1 MTVTTANGSTLGPK
15 GLVYLSFKLDQYSY
29 EQEFIVC
36 EKLSRPLILGMDFL
50 KENKIGTTWG
60 EDGKMKL
67 TYREHVIH
75 AIELTER
82 PNKIWLRG
90 SCYTPPKTLLVIEAV
105 AQVSNQEREKWF
117 EVGAAKEWENEFPNV
132 RIIPTMVF
140 INQGYEIA
148 LPIVVVNLGEEGTV
162 IPKQKIL
169 AELIPKDIMVNEIDI
184 DGTPLKLAEIDC
196 SFKEKWDDDLEEEET
211 KFIRSPADIQAHR
224 KVLLED
230 AEVSPEYRDQ
240 LEELCNDFE
249 SIFSK
254 DSSDIGETPLITM
267 DIDTGSSPPI
277 SQRPY
282 TLALKHAEWVK
293 KELEI
298 LENAGIIER
307 SISPWASPIVIVPK
321 RTAPGEPPKR
331 RLCVD
336 YRALNSLLPPVTK
349 AFSKAKGILSLVPLP
364 KIDTIYAK
372 LAGSAIYTSLDLR
385 SGYHHIALSP
395 ESQRK
400 SAFVTPLGKFEFK
413 KVPFGLAQAP
423 AYFQRLI
430 DQVLVGLDFAFGY
443 LDDIL
448 IYSPNVEQHLEHIR
462 EVFQRIK
469 DARLKLKASK
479 CCFFKKHLHYL
490 GHLISA
496 EGIKPIKEK
505 LISLEGMPPPRTP
518 KEIKQ
523 FLGLAGYYRKFVP
536 RFSDIARPLTALTK
550 KDAEFIWSDTCQKS
564 FELLKQYLVEEPI
577 LKFPDP
583 DRPYTLFTDASK
595 YAYAAVLAQAYPHPE
610 KEGKRILHPITYLS
624 GLFKG
629 SQLNWAALTKEAY
642 AIYMSVKKL
651 SFYVEGAHI
660 DLYSD
665 HLPLKKFLLRNT
677 LNSKVN
683 NWAIEI
689 EQYRIE
695 FHYIKG
701 IKNTL
706 ADTMSRL
713 IEIDP
718 SIQQEREPPCQE
730 YGYAVFDE
738 MPPVEVIN
746 SEREGE
752 ALEVHVEEINDIEDA
767 EEKEVELDLKLWQD
781 WQLKDPFCAKIMRE
795 LANQQ
800 IQPGQPYILKG
811 KVLYKYVQDGE
822 DLFEAAVV
830 PKTLLPYVL
839 KSVHNDAGHNGAT
852 RTYLLTRR
860 MYYWKGMKHDVQ
872 RFVRRCLTCQKF
884 NQNVV
889 KYAQLH
895 FDVPTIP
902 MEFISMD
909 LIGPFPASM
918 RGNKFALTAIC
929 MLTGYVFVI
938 PIQNKMA
945 KTVITAYV
953 DQIYKSFGG
962 SRKML
967 SDNGT
972 EFKNAIFATVAK
984 ELGVEYK
991 IYSPPYH
998 PQSNGRIE
1006 GFHRFLKACM
1016 SKHITADLEWDD
1028 VVPLA
1033 CAAYN
1038 FFPNE
1043 HSKESPFFLMFGRDP
1058 YVPLHNLLEPK
1069 IRYMGDDENLIS
1081 LESMKNIYQVVAE
1094 NLKKARQRRDTQAQP
1109 PDRKLQ
1115 KNDSVMLKNHEAAA
1129 WDKKFIGDYR
1139 VVSFPG
1145 PNQVEIISS
1154 TGKRT
1159 IVHISDLK
1167 YVYPADRVIS
1177 NLPDA
1182 TFGRGQKLRLK
1193 PNHIPDLEWTLS
1205 FSTNTNFVTTA
1216 SSASL
1221 LQGVSNT
1228 TTVNQNS
1235 IMSIEVVRKT
1245 A

>member
-15 GLVYLSFKLDQYSY
+15 GLVKITFKLNNYSY
-29 EQEFIVC
+29 DQEFIVC
-36 EKLSRPLILGMDFL
+36 EKLSRPLILGIDFL
-50 KENKIGTTWG
+50 QENRIGTQWG
-60 EDGKMKL
+60 DDGKLKL
-67 TYREHVIH
+67 TYQDQVIC
-75 AIELTER
+75 ALDITEI
-82 PNKIWLRG
+82 PNRVWLRKA
-90 SCYTPPKTLLVIEAV
+90 CYAPPKTLLVIEAI
-105 AQVSNQEREKWF
+105 AQVDNTDLGNWF
-117 EVGAAKEWENEFPNV
+117 EITSTKEWENEFPNV
-132 RIIPTMVF
+132 RIIPTLVT
-140 INQGYEIA
+140 INAGYEIA
-148 LPIVVVNLGEEGTV
+148 LPMVVVNLNEEGILLPGGKIMAKLEIKEITV
-162 IPKQKIL
+162 S
-169 AELIPKDIMVNEIDI
+169 EINI
-184 DGTPLKLAEIDC
+184 DTSPLKLAEIDC
-196 SFKEKWDDDLEEEET
+196 SFKENWDDEDLEEEET

-224 KVLLED
+224 KVLLDD
-230 AEVSPEYRDQ
+230 AEVSPFYREQ
-240 LEELCNDFE
+240 LEELCQDFDT
-249 SIFSK
+249 IFSK

-267 DIDTGSSPPI
+267 DIDTGNSPPI

-298 LENAGIIER
+298 LEQAGIIER

-372 LAGSAIYTSLDLR
+372 LAGSTIYTSLDLR

-395 ESQRK
+395 ESQKK

-448 IYSPNVEQHLEHIR
+448 IYSKDVEQHLQHIR
-462 EVFQRIK
+462 IVFTRVK
-469 DARLKLKASK
+469 EARLKLKASK

-505 LISLEGMPPPRTP
+505 LVSLEKMPPPRTP

-536 RFSDIARPLTALTK
+536 RFSDIARPMTALTK
-550 KDAEFIWSDTCQKS
+550 KDTEFIWSETCQKS

-583 DRPYTLFTDASK
+583 ELPYTLFTDASK

-610 KEGKRILHPITYLS
+610 REGKRILHPITYLS

-642 AIYMSVKKL
+642 AIYMAVKKL
-651 SFYVEGAHI
+651 SFYLEGAHV

-713 IEIDP
+713 VEIDP

-738 MPPVEVIN
+738 MPPVEEIH

-752 ALEVHVEEINDIEDA
+752 IFLIYVEEVKDPGDED
-767 EEKEVELDLKLWQD
+767 EKEVELNPEQWQK
-781 WQLKDPFCAKIMRE
+781 WQTQDAFCQRIMAQLDQKQMEPR
-795 LANQQ
+795 
-800 IQPGQPYILKG
+800 QPYDIKENILYRYIKENEESFEAVVVPLTLLPYILK
-811 KVLYKYVQDGE
+811 LI
-822 DLFEAAVV
+822 
-830 PKTLLPYVL
+830 
-839 KSVHNDAGHNGAT
+839 HNDAGHNGST
-852 RTYLLTRR
+852 RTYLLARR
-860 MYYWKGMKHDVQ
+860 LYYWKGMKQDIQ
-872 RFVRRCLTCQKF
+872 KYIRRCEACQRF

-895 FDVPTIP
+895 FDVPKIP

-909 LIGPFPASM
+909 LIGPFPASKS
-918 RGNKFALTAIC
+918 GNKYALTVIC
-929 MLTGYVFVI
+929 MLTGYVFVAPI
-938 PIQNKMA
+938 PNKETN
-945 KTVITAYV
+945 TVVKAYIENV
-953 DQIYKSFGG
+953 YKGFGG
-962 SRKML
+962 SRKIL

-972 EFKNAIFATVAK
+972 EFRSGLFTTVAK
-984 ELGVEYK
+984 ELGVEFKLYT
-991 IYSPPYH
+991 PPYH

-1016 SKHITADLEWDD
+1016 SKHITSTVEWDE

-1033 CAAYN
+1033 TAAYN

-1043 HSKESPFFLMFGRDP
+1043 HSKESSFFLMFGRDP
-1058 YVPLHNLLEPK
+1058 YVPLNTILEPK
-1069 IRYMGDDENLIS
+1069 IRYMGNDEGIIS
-1081 LESMKNIYQVVAE
+1081 LEAMKNIYQVVAE
-1094 NLKKARQRRDTQAQP
+1094 NLKKARQRRDTQLQP
-1109 PDRKLQ
+1109 PIRKLQ
-1115 KNDSVMLKNHEAAA
+1115 IGDSVMIKNHEAQA
-1129 WDKKFIGDYR
+1129 WDKKFIGDFR
-1139 VVSFPG
+1139 IIAFPG
-1145 PNQVEIISS
+1145 PNQVEVRSAV
-1154 TGKRT
+1154 GKER
-1159 IVHISDLK
+1159 IAHLSDVK

-1182 TFGRGQKLRLK
+1182 TFGRAQKLRLK
-1193 PNHIPDLEWTLS
+1193 PNHIPDLQWTLS
-1205 FSTNTNFVTTA
+1205 FSTHTNFVTTEA
-1216 SSASL
+1216 LPRSCF
-1221 LQGVSNT
+1221 QQITNT
-1228 TTVNQNS
+1228 TNS
-1235 IMSIEVVRKT
+1235 FTTSVPTIRIQ
-1245 A
+1245 